1 MSTTMTNKLK
11 QEINSETNYLLG
23 RAKKALVCPLSNGEL
38 QEAWEATFEP
48 QTLVA
53 LKHLSND
60 CGYDVYFH
68 ITSTAGVTI
77 PLEGERYEVIL
88 QQNLYREPDNAKD
101 FMSCWPL
108 SDDKKKEFCE
118 WVQHT
123 GRIDSEFRNAL
134 YVVDALVGFCGTAG
148 QLVRAMPEL
157 ATFMPLTIGDMLR
170 QQKRASGMPYEWAAF
185 PKERVQ
191 QASLALAKAYMMPE
205 PRPRRTYDGYD
216 VTWAIIASKD
226 G

>member
-1 MSTTMTNKLK
+1 MTNKLK
-11 QEINSETNYLLG
+11 QEIRDETSFLVG
-23 RAKKALVCPLSNGEL
+23 RAKKALVCPLSPEEL
-38 QEAWEATFEP
+38 ERAWAATFEP
-48 QTLVA
+48 RTLAA
-53 LKHLSND
+53 LKHLEHD
-60 CGYDVYFH
+60 CGYYMKHH
-68 ITSTAGVTI
+68 ITSSVIITI
-77 PLEGERYEVIL
+77 PLEGERYEVRL
-88 QQNLYREPDNAKD
+88 RQDLYKAPDNAKD
-101 FMSCWPL
+101 FMECWPL
-108 SDDKKKEFCE
+108 GDDKKKEFCE
-118 WVQHT
+118 WVQHA